1 MKVQKE
7 IGLIK
12 MIILVLVVICID
24 IILEYGITL
33 VKLNSHILD
42 DYLVSG
48 IIIQSFMLISG
59 IVLYYL
65 FIDKHVLSTLFPK
78 KTIKY
83 SMKYVYTFILL
94 FPVILTFVYFLV
106 YLLDPLTWSTL
117 KETTLLQEPPLWK
130 ITIFEAI
137 FPGLGEEMLYRG
149 FLLSLLVYSY
159 MMMNKTLLRKHMIL
173 SILLSSIIFSIAH
186 FGYQFTPFNITYD
199 AYQLVTAFLLGS
211 VEGYVFL
218 RTKNLLGPILIHNAS
233 NLMLSVFPL
242 MIGLIF

>member
-7 IGLIK
+7 KGLIK

-48 IIIQSFMLISG
+48 IIIQSFMLITG

-65 FIDKHVLSTLFPK
+65 FIDKHVISTLFPK
-78 KTIKY
+78 KTYKT
-83 SMKYVYTFILL
+83 SMKYVHKFLL
-94 FPVILTFVYFLV
+94 VFPVLLIFIYFMV
-106 YLLDPLTWSTL
+106 YLFDPSTWLTL
-117 KETTLLQEPPLWK
+117 QETTLTQEPPLWK
-130 ITIFEAI
+130 IIIFEAI

-159 MMMNKTLLRKHMIL
+159 MMMNKSLLRKHMIL

-218 RTKNLLGPILIHNAS
+218 RTKNLCGPILIHNAS